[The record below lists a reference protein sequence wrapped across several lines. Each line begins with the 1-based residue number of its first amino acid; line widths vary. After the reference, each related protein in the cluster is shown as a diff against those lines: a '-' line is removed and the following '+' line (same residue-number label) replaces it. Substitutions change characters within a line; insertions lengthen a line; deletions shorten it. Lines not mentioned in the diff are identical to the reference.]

1 MNLSRISIGASSSTI
16 VWFLL
21 LMVTT
26 FVYDNSDV
34 HVAVT
39 ANSSASSLLSSSK
52 ARLQTSP
59 SLHQQHRKRPLSLT
73 DSECNGHHRFEK
85 RCVLA
90 HGTTNHI
97 QQQQQEQQ
105 EQQQHYDIM
114 LEEDKD
120 EQVEE
125 DSAKTGVV
133 SCCTYGP
140 KNNNCNSN
148 HLLSPVLLFLAS
160 NRGGGGQTVSTQDS
174 SSPTDNCTTTG
185 LKQRLKIGFYFGL
198 WYALNVIYNIMN
210 KKLLNIIPAP
220 VTVGTIQLGIGGLY
234 AILLWLTRLRASP
247 KLTPKGKEIVW
258 KVGAY
263 HGSGQL
269 FSMVSLGAGPVSF
282 THIVKA
288 LEPFFSAMISGLVF
302 GKWMKPQVYATL
314 IPVVGG
320 VGYACLK
327 ERSFSWLA
335 FWMAM
340 LSNLSFALRAVV
352 SKTGMNHENYIGEN
366 MNAVN
371 LFAVVTLTA
380 FVLCIPVA
388 WIVENGLFMDLWTK
402 ATATTAT
409 ATGTTANDLI
419 KAIILSGLFHYLN
432 NEVMYLAL
440 SNVHPVTL
448 AVGNTMK
455 RVFIMVASV
464 LVFRNPVSLQAGIG
478 STIGISGVLL
488 YSLTKQYYEN
498 LERSQLVEAA
508 PAAAAVKATRKKET
522 SFGKKVRNRGRA

>member
-1 MNLSRISIGASSSTI
+1 
-16 VWFLL
+16 
-21 LMVTT
+21 
-26 FVYDNSDV
+26 
-34 HVAVT
+34 
-39 ANSSASSLLSSSK
+39 
-52 ARLQTSP
+52 
-59 SLHQQHRKRPLSLT
+59 
-73 DSECNGHHRFEK
+73 
-85 RCVLA
+85 
-90 HGTTNHI
+90 
-97 QQQQQEQQ
+97 
-105 EQQQHYDIM
+105 
-114 LEEDKD
+114 
-120 EQVEE
+120 
-125 DSAKTGVV
+125 
-133 SCCTYGP
+133 
-140 KNNNCNSN
+140 
-148 HLLSPVLLFLAS
+148 
-160 NRGGGGQTVSTQDS
+160 
-174 SSPTDNCTTTG
+174 
-185 LKQRLKIGFYFGL
+185 
-198 WYALNVIYNIMN
+198 MN

-234 AILLWLTRLRASP
+234 AALLWMTKLRATP
-247 KLTPKGKEIVW
+247 KLTAKGREIAW
-258 KVGAY
+258 KVGTY

-340 LSNLSFALRAVV
+340 SSNLSFALRAVV
-352 SKTGMNHENYIGEN
+352 SKTGMTTYVGEN

-371 LFAVVTLTA
+371 LFAVVTITS
-380 FVLCIPVA
+380 FFLCIPA
-388 WIVENGLFMDLWTK
+388 ALIAEKGLLLELWAK
-402 ATATTAT
+402 AT
-409 ATGTTANDLI
+409 TGEN
-419 KAIILSGLFHYLN
+419 AIASNELVKSVITSGLFHYLN

-464 LVFRNPVSLQAGIG
+464 LVFRNPVSVQAGIG
-478 STIGISGVLL
+478 SAIGISGVLL

-498 LERSQLVEAA
+498 LEKAEAEAA
-508 PAAAAVKATRKKET
+508 AKQKGR
-522 SFGKKVRNRGRA
+522 RGRRKN

>member
-1 MNLSRISIGASSSTI
+1 
-16 VWFLL
+16 
-21 LMVTT
+21 
-26 FVYDNSDV
+26 
-34 HVAVT
+34 
-39 ANSSASSLLSSSK
+39 
-52 ARLQTSP
+52 
-59 SLHQQHRKRPLSLT
+59 
-73 DSECNGHHRFEK
+73 
-85 RCVLA
+85 
-90 HGTTNHI
+90 
-97 QQQQQEQQ
+97 
-105 EQQQHYDIM
+105 
-114 LEEDKD
+114 
-120 EQVEE
+120 
-125 DSAKTGVV
+125 
-133 SCCTYGP
+133 
-140 KNNNCNSN
+140 
-148 HLLSPVLLFLAS
+148 
-160 NRGGGGQTVSTQDS
+160 
-174 SSPTDNCTTTG
+174 
-185 LKQRLKIGFYFGL
+185 
-198 WYALNVIYNIMN
+198 MN

-234 AILLWLTRLRASP
+234 AALLWMTKLRATP
-247 KLTPKGKEIVW
+247 KLTAKGREIAW
-258 KVGAY
+258 KVGTY

-340 LSNLSFALRAVV
+340 SSNLSFALRAVV
-352 SKTGMNHENYIGEN
+352 SKTGMTSYIGEN

-371 LFAVVTLTA
+371 LFAVVTITS
-380 FVLCIPVA
+380 FFLCIPA
-388 WIVENGLFMDLWTK
+388 ALIAEKGLLLELWAK
-402 ATATTAT
+402 AT
-409 ATGTTANDLI
+409 TGEN
-419 KAIILSGLFHYLN
+419 AIASNELVKSVITSGLFHYLN

-464 LVFRNPVSLQAGIG
+464 LVFRNPVSVQAGIG
-478 STIGISGVLL
+478 SAIGISGVLL

-498 LERSQLVEAA
+498 LEKAEAEAA
-508 PAAAAVKATRKKET
+508 AKQKGR
-522 SFGKKVRNRGRA
+522 RGRRKN